1 MNPFDLD
8 NNQDYQR
15 WREQK
20 LEAYPQ
26 TLGDLVVEVQ
36 DPKNLTPSEYQ
47 AMHKICQKTNMVLY
61 SSPVV
66 EEDKDVPAMLGAQ
79 FGLNRIN
86 HNWLAD
92 EDAITSLTV
101 NDEGDHPQY
110 IPYTNRPIKWHTD
123 GYYNKPDE
131 QIHGLLLHCVQ
142 PASEGGE
149 NQLLDHE
156 IAYILLRDENPE
168 YIHQLMQPDVMT
180 IPPRQDADGE
190 AQRQAVSG
198 PVFSVHQESGGLHMR
213 YTARTRS
220 ILWKD
225 NAVLRTAVAALESL
239 LQADLPWKYRGLLQS
254 GMGLVSNNVLHD
266 RSGFNDGKGSNR
278 LLYRARYFD
287 RIQHTSINEIYK

>member
-8 NNQDYQR
+8 NDRDYLR

-26 TLGDLVVEVQ
+26 TLEELVVEVK
-36 DPKNLTPSEYQ
+36 DPKNLSAAEYQ

-61 SSPVV
+61 ASSLTG
-66 EEDKDVPAMLGAQ
+66 EDKDIPRMLGAQ
-79 FGLNRIN
+79 FGLHRIN

-92 EDAITSLTV
+92 EDAITTLTV
-101 NDEGDHPQY
+101 NPEGDHPQY
-110 IPYTNRPIKWHTD
+110 IPYTNRAIKWHTD

-142 PASEGGE
+142 PASRGGE

-156 IAYILLRDENPE
+156 IAYILLRDDDPE
-168 YIHQLMQPDVMT
+168 YIRQLMRPDAMT
-180 IPPRQDADGE
+180 IPPRQDVAGAE
-190 AQRQAVSG
+190 KRLAVTG
-198 PVFSVHQESGGLHMR
+198 PVFSVSGKNGDLHMR

-220 ILWKD
+220 ILWKQD
-225 NAVLRTAVAALESL
+225 VGLLEAVTALESL
-239 LQADLPWKYRGLLQS
+239 LEADLPWKYKGLLQS

-266 RSGFNDGKGSNR
+266 RSGFSDNGSGNR

-287 RIQHTSINEIYK
+287 RIQNTSINRIYK

>member
-8 NNQDYQR
+8 NDRDYLL

-20 LEAYPQ
+20 LEDYPQ
-26 TLGDLVVEVQ
+26 TLEELVVEVK
-36 DPKNLTPSEYQ
+36 DPRNLTAAEYQ
-47 AMHKICQKTNMVLY
+47 AMHRICQKTNMVLY
-61 SSPVV
+61 ASSVTGA
-66 EEDKDVPAMLGAQ
+66 DKDIPRMLGAQ

-86 HNWLAD
+86 RNWLAD

-101 NDEGDHPQY
+101 NPAGDHPQY
-110 IPYTNRPIKWHTD
+110 IPYTNRAIKWHTD

-149 NQLLDHE
+149 NQLIDHE

-168 YIHQLMQPDVMT
+168 YIRQLMKPDAMT
-180 IPPRQDADGE
+180 IPPRQDAEGKE
-190 AQRQAVSG
+190 KRLAVTG
-198 PVFSVHQESGGLHMR
+198 PVFSVAGKSGDLHMR

-220 ILWKD
+220 ILWQQD
-225 NAVLRTAVAALESL
+225 AALLTAVAALEAL
-239 LQADLPWKYRGLLQS
+239 LEADLPWKYKGLLEA

-266 RSGFNDGKGSNR
+266 RSGFKDNNNSSR

-287 RIQHTSINEIYK
+287 RIQHTSRDEI

>member
-1 MNPFDLD
+1 MKPFDLD
-8 NNQDYQR
+8 NDQDYLL

-26 TLGDLVVEVQ
+26 TLEELVVEVQ
-36 DPKNLTPSEYQ
+36 DPKNLTASEYQ
-47 AMHKICQKTNMVLY
+47 AMHRICRKTNMVLY
-61 SSPVV
+61 ASSVID
-66 EEDKDVPAMLGAQ
+66 EDKDIPRLLGAQ
-79 FGLNRIN
+79 FGLQRLN

-101 NDEGDHPQY
+101 NREGNHPQY

-123 GYYNKPDE
+123 GYYNKPEE
-131 QIHGLLLHCVQ
+131 QIHGLILHCVE

-168 YIHQLMQPDVMT
+168 YIRQLMQPDAMT
-180 IPPRQDADGE
+180 IPPRMDSEGQV
-190 AQRQAVSG
+190 QRREISG
-198 PVFSVHQESGGLHMR
+198 PVFSVDRTSGDLHMR
-213 YTARTRS
+213 YTARTHS
-220 ILWKD
+220 VVWKD
-225 NAVLRTAVAALESL
+225 DAVLFTAVAALGRL
-239 LQADLPWKYRGLLQS
+239 LDAEIQWKYKGLLQS

-266 RSGFNDGKGSNR
+266 RSAFNDIEGSNR

>member
-66 EEDKDVPAMLGAQ
+66 EEDKEVPVILGAQ
-79 FGLNRIN
+79 FGLNHIN

-168 YIHQLMQPDVMT
+168 YIHQLMQPDAMT

-190 AQRQAVSG
+190 SQRQAVSG
-198 PVFSVHQESGGLHMR
+198 PVFSVDESGDLHMR

-225 NAVLRTAVAALESL
+225 NAVLRAAVAALESQL
-239 LQADLPWKYRGLLQS
+239 KADLPWKYRGLLQS

-266 RSGFNDGKGSNR
+266 RSGFNDEKGSNR